1 MGWTNK
7 LHGCNIP
14 EVHNG
19 YINEEYFTYDSKRV
33 GDGSTWVC
41 DECLKV
47 WVVREG
53 TLVDSDTLKDVL
65 LPAVRLTEAQIQAI
79 QDATGFPEGED
90 G

>member
-7 LHGCNIP
+7 LHRCDIP

-19 YINEEYFTYDSKRV
+19 YIEQEYFTYDSRRI
-33 GDGSTWVC
+33 GDGSQWEC
-41 DECLKV
+41 DTCHKV
-47 WVVREG
+47 WVVVDGE
-53 TLVDSDTLKDVL
+53 LVDPDSNVT
-65 LPAVRLTEAQIQAI
+65 PGVRLTEAQIQAI